1 MLKRP
6 VIGLGA
12 AALAL
17 GGCSGGNTVNEGAAQ
32 NRPEAAPENQASAVA
47 QGGRPIALDERRLVE
62 ACLPASERQL
72 TIEQLSRARRL
83 ALNRCY
89 NEETVRQLTPQL
101 PIRIDPLTEVVQV
114 SAEEQDLVYRYRIGR
129 PRAGLAPDL
138 AERLEADTRRHACA
152 GEDVRNTIALGG
164 AQVYRWVDRD
174 DALIREV
181 RVGACPGEGNSQ

>member
-1 MLKRP
+1 MPGRIRGA
-6 VIGLGA
+6 IGLGA

-17 GGCSGGNTVNEGAAQ
+17 CGCGDGAGNNAAQ
-32 NRPEAAPENQASAVA
+32 SRPETSPGNQAKNAA
-47 QGGRPIALDERRLVE
+47 QEGRPIPLDERRLVE
-62 ACLPASERQL
+62 ACLPTSERQL
-72 TIEQLSRARRL
+72 TVEQLSRARRL

-138 AERLEADTRRHACA
+138 AARLDADTRRHACA
-152 GEDVRNTIALGG
+152 GEDVRNIIALGG

-174 DALIREV
+174 DALIHEV
-181 RVGACPGEGNSQ
+181 RVDACPGEGNSQ